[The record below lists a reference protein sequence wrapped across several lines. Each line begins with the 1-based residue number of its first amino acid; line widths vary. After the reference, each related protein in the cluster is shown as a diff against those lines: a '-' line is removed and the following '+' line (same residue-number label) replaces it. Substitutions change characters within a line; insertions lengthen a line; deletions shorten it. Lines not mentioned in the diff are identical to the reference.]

1 MPYYSDNLDDLLA
14 FDGVRSFSGGQAS
27 GLQSDLLAENQVQQL
42 VNMTLSPRG
51 SLETRKGVTSFSTT
65 ATSQL
70 GSIGGMRYYDT
81 SQSERLIAVTQG
93 RLYTIDSDGNAF
105 LRPPDEIWDS
115 FTGATRT
122 WDNEPYRQWADGF
135 STDYDVKVSMAQF
148 NDKMYMADADGPLY
162 FFDGASTGGTG
173 ITTRQGGKVRAIT
186 VTTAGTGYTSATAVV
201 TGPDWGGTLPTLI
214 TTVAGGAVTGV
225 TVDDGGYGY
234 SGAPTVTIIG
244 DGDGATATAT
254 VSPPPLNLRFLINTG
269 NRLFGV
275 GSSSNRNTLYA
286 SDILDAS
293 IWDSTNSI
301 VVNADDGDEITAIVQ
316 YYQNRIIVFKK
327 RRIFQVTIPPDATT
341 AADWT
346 VELIS
351 NNTGCVAEQSAVQ
364 VNSDIF
370 FLSDD
375 GIRSLVRSAADDFT
389 SVGLPISEVV
399 KDVIQEINVT
409 KIGISTA
416 HFYDNRYFLAIPTQS
431 NDYNDTIIVYNTTL
445 GAFEGTWTP
454 DVMQFALTNF
464 QDQGLRLM
472 MKLTTGQITRYSGYK
487 TSAQVTT
494 ADYQDFGV
502 YTTTA
507 GTTTT
512 TSTGVFNYESYVRT
526 KDFNFGDP
534 FAVKYGSHFEVIFDD
549 SFSTDTTISIQRDT
563 DVGDVDVQPNLN
575 IASSVLTL
583 EFTLPAQLPT
593 SVKKKLASDL
603 RKYEKWRLLNVKIQ
617 SAANKMAI
625 RQITA
630 AANPDTIQ
638 IQKSI

>member
-1 MPYYSDNLDDLLA
+1 VPYYSDNLDDLLA
-14 FDGVRSFSGGQAS
+14 FDGIRSFAGGQAS

-42 VNMTLSPRG
+42 VNMTLSPKG
-51 SLETRKGVTSFSTT
+51 SLETRKGVTSFSTS
-65 ATSQL
+65 ATSQN

-93 RLYTIDSDGNAF
+93 RLYTIDSNGNAQ
-105 LRPPDEIWDS
+105 LRPSDEIWNN
-115 FTGATRT
+115 FTGATRI
-122 WDNEPYRQWADGF
+122 WNNENQQWADGF
-135 STDYDVKVSMAQF
+135 STNYDVKVSMAQF

-162 FFDGASTGGTG
+162 YFDGASTGGTG
-173 ITTRQGGKVRAIT
+173 IATRQGGKVRAIT
-186 VTTAGTGYTSATAVV
+186 VTTAGSGYTSATAVIS
-201 TGPDWGGTLPTLI
+201 GPDWGGTLPTLI

-225 TVDDGGYGY
+225 TVVDGGSGY

-244 DGDGATATAT
+244 NGSGATATAT
-254 VSPPPLNLRFLINTG
+254 VSPPPLDLRLLINTG

-275 GSSSNRNTLYA
+275 GSASKRNTLYA

-293 IWDSTNSI
+293 IWDASNSI

-346 VELIS
+346 VQLIS
-351 NNTGCVAEQSAVQ
+351 NNTGCVAEGSAVQ

-375 GIRSLVRSAADDFT
+375 GIRSLVRSTADDFT
-389 SVGLPISEVV
+389 SVGLPLSEVI
-399 KDVIQEINVT
+399 KNVIQEINVA
-409 KIGISTA
+409 KIGIATA
-416 HFYDNRYFLAIPTQS
+416 HFYDNRYFLAVPTES

-454 DVMQFALTNF
+454 NVMQFALANF

-487 TSAQVTT
+487 TPAQVTS
-494 ADYQDFGV
+494 ADYRDYGV
-502 YTTTA
+502 YTTTS

-512 TSTGVFNYESYVRT
+512 TSTGVFDYESYVRT

-534 FAVKYGSHFEVIFDD
+534 FSVKYGSHFEVIFDD

-575 IASSVLTL
+575 ISSSALTL
-583 EFTLPAQLPT
+583 EFALPATLPT
-593 SVKKKLASDL
+593 SVKKRLASDL
-603 RKYEKWRLLNVKIQ
+603 RKYQKWRLLNIKI
-617 SAANKMAI
+617 SSIANKMAI

-630 AANPDTIQ
+630 AANPDTIE
-638 IQKSI
+638 IQKTL

>member
-1 MPYYSDNLDDLLA
+1 
-14 FDGVRSFSGGQAS
+14 
-27 GLQSDLLAENQVQQL
+27 
-42 VNMTLSPRG
+42 
-51 SLETRKGVTSFSTT
+51 
-65 ATSQL
+65 
-70 GSIGGMRYYDT
+70 
-81 SQSERLIAVTQG
+81 
-93 RLYTIDSDGNAF
+93 
-105 LRPPDEIWDS
+105 
-115 FTGATRT
+115 
-122 WDNEPYRQWADGF
+122 
-135 STDYDVKVSMAQF
+135 
-148 NDKMYMADADGPLY
+148 
-162 FFDGASTGGTG
+162 
-173 ITTRQGGKVRAIT
+173 
-186 VTTAGTGYTSATAVV
+186 
-201 TGPDWGGTLPTLI
+201 
-214 TTVAGGAVTGV
+214 
-225 TVDDGGYGY
+225 
-234 SGAPTVTIIG
+234 
-244 DGDGATATAT
+244 
-254 VSPPPLNLRFLINTG
+254 
-269 NRLFGV
+269 LFGV

-399 KDVIQEINVT
+399 KDVIQEINVA

-431 NDYNDTIIVYNTTL
+431 NDYNDTIIVYNTIL

-549 SFSTDTTISIQRDT
+549 SFSTDATIAIQRDT

-575 IASSVLTL
+575 ISSSALTL

-593 SVKKKLASDL
+593 SVKKRIASDL

>member
-1 MPYYSDNLDDLLA
+1 VPYYSDNLDDLLA
-14 FDGVRSFSGGQAS
+14 FDGIRSFSGGQAS

-42 VNMTLSPRG
+42 VNMTLSPKG

-65 ATSQL
+65 ATSQE

-93 RLYTIDSDGNAF
+93 RLYTIDSNGNAQ
-105 LRPPDEIWDS
+105 LRPADEIWDNL
-115 FTGATRT
+115 TGATRI
-122 WDNEPYRQWADGF
+122 WDNEAQQWADGF
-135 STDYDVKVSMAQF
+135 STDYNVKVSMAQF

-162 FFDGASTGGTG
+162 YFDGASTGGTG
-173 ITTRQGGKVRAIT
+173 IATRQGGKVRAIT
-186 VTTAGTGYTSATAVV
+186 VTTAGSGYTSATAVIS
-201 TGPDWGGTLPTLI
+201 GPDWGGTLPTLI

-225 TVDDGGYGY
+225 TVVDGGSGY

-244 DGDGATATAT
+244 DGSGATATAT
-254 VSPPPLNLRFLINTG
+254 VSPPPLNLRLLINTG

-275 GSSSNRNTLYA
+275 GSSGNRNTLYA

-293 IWDSTNSI
+293 IWDASNSI

-327 RRIFQVTIPPDATT
+327 RRIFQVTIPSDATT

-351 NNTGCVAEQSAVQ
+351 SNTGCVAEGSAIQ

-389 SVGLPISEVV
+389 SVGLPLSEVI
-399 KDVIQEINVT
+399 KNVIQEINVA
-409 KIGISTA
+409 KIGIATA
-416 HFYDNRYFLAIPTQS
+416 HFYDNRYFLAIPTES

-454 DVMQFALTNF
+454 NVMQFALSNF

-487 TSAQVTT
+487 TPLQVTS
-494 ADYQDFGV
+494 ADYRDYGV
-502 YTTTA
+502 YTTTS

-512 TSTGVFNYESYVRT
+512 TSTGVFDYESYVRT

-534 FAVKYGSHFEVIFDD
+534 FAIKYGSHFEVIFDD

-575 IASSVLTL
+575 ISSSALTL
-583 EFTLPAQLPT
+583 EFALPAILPT
-593 SVKKKLASDL
+593 SVKKRLASDL
-603 RKYEKWRLLNVKIQ
+603 RKYQKWRLLNIKI
-617 SAANKMAI
+617 SSVANKMAI

-630 AANPDTIQ
+630 AANPDTIE
-638 IQKSI
+638 IQKTL

>member
-1 MPYYSDNLDDLLA
+1 VPYYSDNLDDLLA
-14 FDGVRSFSGGQAS
+14 FDGIRSFAGGQAS

-42 VNMTLSPRG
+42 VNMTLSPKG
-51 SLETRKGVTSFSTT
+51 SLETRKGVTSFSTS
-65 ATSQL
+65 ATSQN

-81 SQSERLIAVTQG
+81 AQSERLIAVTQG
-93 RLYTIDSDGNAF
+93 RLYTIDSNGNAQ
-105 LRPPDEIWDS
+105 LRPADEIWNN
-115 FTGATRT
+115 FTGATRI
-122 WDNEPYRQWADGF
+122 WNNENQQWADGF
-135 STDYDVKVSMAQF
+135 STNYDVKVSMAQF

-162 FFDGASTGGTG
+162 YFDGASTGGTG
-173 ITTRQGGKVRAIT
+173 IATRQGGKVRAIT
-186 VTTAGTGYTSATAVV
+186 VTTAGSGYTTATAVIS
-201 TGPDWGGTLPTLI
+201 GPDWGGTLPTLI

-225 TVDDGGYGY
+225 TVVDGGSGY

-244 DGDGATATAT
+244 NGSGATATAT
-254 VSPPPLNLRFLINTG
+254 VSPPPLDLRLLINTG

-275 GSSSNRNTLYA
+275 GSASKRNTLYA

-293 IWDSTNSI
+293 IWDASNSI

-341 AADWT
+341 AANWT
-346 VELIS
+346 VQLIS
-351 NNTGCVAEQSAVQ
+351 NNTGCVAEGSAVQ

-375 GIRSLVRSAADDFT
+375 GIRSLVRSTADDFT
-389 SVGLPISEVV
+389 SVGLPLSEVI
-399 KDVIQEINVT
+399 KNVIQEINVA
-409 KIGISTA
+409 KIGIATA
-416 HFYDNRYFLAIPTQS
+416 HFYDNRYFLAVPTES

-454 DVMQFALTNF
+454 NVMQFALANF

-487 TSAQVTT
+487 TPAQVTS
-494 ADYQDFGV
+494 ADYRDYGV
-502 YTTTA
+502 YTTTS

-512 TSTGVFNYESYVRT
+512 TSTGVFDYESYVRT

-534 FAVKYGSHFEVIFDD
+534 FSVKYGSHFEVIFDD

-575 IASSVLTL
+575 ISSSALTL
-583 EFTLPAQLPT
+583 EFALPATLPT
-593 SVKKKLASDL
+593 SVKKRLASDL
-603 RKYEKWRLLNVKIQ
+603 RKYEKWRLLNIKI
-617 SAANKMAI
+617 SSIANKMAI

-630 AANPDTIQ
+630 AANPDTIE
-638 IQKSI
+638 IQKSL